1 MLRNLSIA
9 ARIFLLLALTS
20 MYALLL
26 AAAFTYTANRIER
39 ASVQEMEEAMLRAQ
53 QEKVRVA
60 THSMAVALGQ
70 ILAGV
75 ENQVRRD
82 AMVLDAVGPLRF
94 GPDRSGYYFV
104 FEGTRNV
111 ALPGQPHYQG
121 KDMRDVRD
129 SAGVYLV
136 RELREQAVRGG
147 GFVRYRFPLPGGEE
161 EEPKLGYAEIIPG
174 TNLWIGTGVYLANV
188 DREKSALAQIIDS
201 LFARHMTVALLGFAA
216 TFLAMGL
223 VALSV
228 ARSIVQPISQVTRA
242 AVRIADGE
250 LDVVLPAAGKD
261 EISRMQDALN
271 RMSRTLKHDIELI
284 QKRTDYAEEQARIAR
299 DALRETEVANREVV
313 RQITER
319 VESLRKITMAV
330 AHQLRNP
337 MTIIGGLARLLA
349 RKPELQGEYLEY
361 LDGILEAAGRIE
373 RITEVVSDYSSLRL
387 GELRQTP
394 VAELAEEARAASEGK
409 TAALA
414 RRVSWKID
422 VQPVCV
428 PVDKALMIWALA
440 EIMDNAV
447 ESLPGGVGEVRI
459 EAARENGAVAL
470 KISDTGRGIPEAEL
484 PYVLDPFYTT
494 KAVAVGIGLPKADR
508 IVHEHGGTMS
518 IASSEGRGTT
528 VTIRLPLEHR
538 RLRDPASSC
547 KEQPASEPSTAED

>member
-9 ARIFLLLALTS
+9 ARIFLLLALTCT
-20 MYALLL
+20 YALVL
-26 AAAFTYTANRIER
+26 AAAFAYTAKRIER
-39 ASVQEMEEAMLRAQ
+39 ASVQEMEAAMLRAQ

-70 ILAGV
+70 VLAGV
-75 ENQVRRD
+75 ESPVQRD
-82 AMVLDAVGPLRF
+82 DLVLDAVGQLRF
-94 GPDRSGYYFV
+94 GPDRSGYFFV

-121 KDMRDVRD
+121 QDMRDVRD
-129 SAGVYLV
+129 SAGVFLV
-136 RELREQAVRGG
+136 RELQAQANQGG
-147 GFVRYRFPLPGGEE
+147 GFVRYRFPLPGGKE

-174 TNLWIGTGVYLANV
+174 TELWIGTGVYLANV
-188 DREKSALAQIIDS
+188 EREKTALVLIIDS
-201 LFARHMTVALLGFAA
+201 LFVRHMSVALLGFAA
-216 TFLAMGL
+216 TFVAMGL
-223 VALSV
+223 TALAVAH
-228 ARSIVQPISQVTRA
+228 SIVQPITQVTRA

-250 LDVVLPAAGKD
+250 LNVVLPAAGHD

-271 RMSRTLKHDIELI
+271 RMSRTLKHDIEVI
-284 QKRTDYAEEQARIAR
+284 QKRTDFAEEQARIAR
-299 DALRETEVANREVV
+299 DALHETEVANREVV

-337 MTIIGGLARLLA
+337 MTIIGGFARLLA

-387 GELRQTP
+387 GEMRQTP
-394 VAELAEEARAASEGK
+394 VAELVEEARAASEGK

-422 VQPVCV
+422 VQPVSV
-428 PVDKALMIWALA
+428 PVDKSLMTWALA
-440 EIMDNAV
+440 ELLDNAV

-459 EAARENGAVAL
+459 EAGRENGAVLL
-470 KISDTGRGIPEAEL
+470 KIVDTGRGIPEAEL

-508 IVHEHGGTMS
+508 IIHEHGGTMS
-518 IASSEGRGTT
+518 IASIEGRGTT

-538 RLRDPASSC
+538 RLRDPSPSC
-547 KEQPASEPSTAED
+547 RGNSVSEKPPVED